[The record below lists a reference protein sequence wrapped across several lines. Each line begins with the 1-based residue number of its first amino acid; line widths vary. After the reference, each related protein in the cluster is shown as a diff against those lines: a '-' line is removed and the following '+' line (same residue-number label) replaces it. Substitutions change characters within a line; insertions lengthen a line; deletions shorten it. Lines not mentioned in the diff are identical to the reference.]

1 MAGLFAEI
9 LETKRREVT
18 ELKRSGAQ
26 AVLKRQALSIP
37 LPPSFHDALRVPR
50 HNFAVIG
57 EMKRRSPSTGTIN
70 ENLDAGRLAKAYEE
84 LGLSAVSVST
94 DATYFGGSPQ
104 DLLAAAQST
113 VLPVLC
119 KDFIIDPIQI
129 YQARAFGAAAILLV
143 CGILTDEHFR
153 GLIRVARELS
163 LDILVE
169 THNAAEIERA
179 LRTGVRI
186 IGVNAHDVD
195 TQEVNSAAAPR
206 LVHNLP
212 ESVVRVAESGIDS
225 NESILALHEAGYDA
239 FVVGNYLAGATDL
252 GAAVAE
258 LLGERTDE

>member
-1 MAGLFAEI
+1 MPGFFAEV
-9 LETKRREVT
+9 LETKKREVA

-57 EMKRRSPSTGTIN
+57 EIKRRSPSAGVIN
-70 ENLDAGRLAKAYEE
+70 EGLDAGLQAKAYEE

-94 DATYFGGSPQ
+94 DATFFGGSPQ

-113 VLPVLC
+113 CLPVLC
-119 KDFIIDPIQI
+119 KDFIVDPIQI
-129 YQARAFGAAAILLV
+129 YQARAFGASAVLLV
-143 CGILTDEHFR
+143 CSILGDDHLR

-169 THNAAEIERA
+169 THNAAEIDRA
-179 LRTGVRI
+179 LRAGARM
-186 IGVNAHDVD
+186 IGVNSHNLD
-195 TQEVNSAAAPR
+195 TQEVDPATAPR

-225 NESILALHEAGYDA
+225 NESILALHEIGYDA
-239 FVVGNYLAGATDL
+239 FVVGNYLAGASDL
-252 GAAVAE
+252 GAAVE
-258 LLGERTDE
+258 KLLGERVDQ